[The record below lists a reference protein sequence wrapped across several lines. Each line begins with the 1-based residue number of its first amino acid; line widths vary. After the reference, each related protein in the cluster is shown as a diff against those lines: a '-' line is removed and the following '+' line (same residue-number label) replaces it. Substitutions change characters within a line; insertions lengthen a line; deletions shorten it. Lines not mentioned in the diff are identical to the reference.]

1 MFGLGAPELLLI
13 LIIALIVFGPG
24 KLPTIGRALGK
35 SLREFKEAVNTD
47 ETKEIADKTDE
58 KSSKNVWC
66 MMFETMAFK
75 FFPIHI
81 KLSTSNLKLKK
92 ALSSCDSA
100 FFWRGSVGIEPTWEA
115 LNPSCWFWRP

>member
-47 ETKEIADKTDE
+47 ETKKIVDKTEKAGE
-58 KSSKNVWC
+58 KSTN
-66 MMFETMAFK
+66 
-75 FFPIHI
+75 H
-81 KLSTSNLKLKK
+81 
-92 ALSSCDSA
+92 
-100 FFWRGSVGIEPTWEA
+100 
-115 LNPSCWFWRP
+115 

>member
-47 ETKEIADKTDE
+47 EIKEIADKTDE
-58 KSSKNVWC
+58 KSSKNV
-66 MMFETMAFK
+66 
-75 FFPIHI
+75 
-81 KLSTSNLKLKK
+81 
-92 ALSSCDSA
+92 
-100 FFWRGSVGIEPTWEA
+100 
-115 LNPSCWFWRP
+115 